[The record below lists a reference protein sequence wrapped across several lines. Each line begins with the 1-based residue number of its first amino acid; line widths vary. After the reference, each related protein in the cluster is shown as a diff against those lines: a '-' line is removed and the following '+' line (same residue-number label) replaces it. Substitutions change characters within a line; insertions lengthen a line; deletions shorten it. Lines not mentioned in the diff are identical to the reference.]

1 MNQRRRPPAKSDEAR
16 AGKGEASPGNCL
28 RGIDEA
34 SREPRAE
41 KVALAQWH
49 NPREVI
55 RVHSERTD
63 PPYAGLRVL
72 ELARVLAGP
81 WIGQILADLGAEVIK
96 VESPEGDETR
106 RWGPPF
112 LTNADGSAAD
122 AAYFHACN
130 RGKESL
136 VLDFR
141 AAQERERV
149 VELAREA
156 DVLIENFKVGG
167 LERFG
172 LDYTSLA
179 RINPALVY
187 CSISGFGQDGRYA
200 DRPGYD
206 FVAQAMSGLMDITG
220 EPGRPPQKVGVA
232 VADIVTGLYGLIGIQ
247 AALAERARSGRGQHV
262 DVALL
267 DSTIGI
273 LANQAMNSLIG
284 NLTPTRMGNAHPN
297 ITPYQEFRAADGFI
311 VIAVGNDAQF
321 RCLCEALGC
330 AALANDPRFAAND
343 ARVRNRSALEQALA
357 PHLAVLTRAQA
368 LARLQAARVPSG
380 PINTVADALSDP
392 NTRARGMV
400 IACAAEGYHGA
411 SIPGLAT
418 PIRFSRSRT
427 SPSRPAPRLDS
438 AGDRRGA
445 WRPRPPVDQ

>member
-1 MNQRRRPPAKSDEAR
+1 MQ
-16 AGKGEASPGNCL
+16 
-28 RGIDEA
+28 
-34 SREPRAE
+34 
-41 KVALAQWH
+41 
-49 NPREVI
+49 
-55 RVHSERTD
+55 SERTE

-81 WIGQILADLGAEVIK
+81 WIGQTLADLGAQVIK
-96 VESPEGDETR
+96 VEAPEGDETR

-122 AAYFHACN
+122 AAYFHSCN

-141 AAQERERV
+141 KAEDRERV
-149 VELAREA
+149 VRLASEA

-167 LERFG
+167 LAKFG
-172 LDYTSLA
+172 LDYATLA
-179 RINPALVY
+179 PLNPALVY

-206 FVAQAMSGLMDITG
+206 FVAQAMSGLMDVTG
-220 EPGRPPQKVGVA
+220 APESPPQKVGVA
-232 VADIVTGLYGLIGIQ
+232 VADIATGLYGLIGIQ
-247 AALAERARSGRGQHV
+247 AALAERARSGRGQRV

-273 LANQAMNSLIG
+273 LANQAMNHLAG

-297 ITPYQEFRAADGFI
+297 IAPYQEYRTADGFI
-311 VIAVGNDAQF
+311 VVAVGNDPQF

-330 AALANDPRFAAND
+330 APLAHDPRFATNG

-357 PHLAVLTRAQA
+357 PRLAAMKREDA
-368 LARLQAARVPSG
+368 LARLEAARVPAG
-380 PINTVADALSDP
+380 PINTVPEALGDP
-392 NTRARGMV
+392 NTRERGMV
-400 IACAAEGYHGA
+400 LACPAEGYRGP

-418 PIRFSRSRT
+418 PIRFSRSQT
-427 SPSRPAPRLDS
+427 NVSRAAPRLGS
-438 AGDRRGA
+438 AAGDRAA
-445 WRPRPPVDQ
+445 WLPPSR

>member
-1 MNQRRRPPAKSDEAR
+1 M
-16 AGKGEASPGNCL
+16 
-28 RGIDEA
+28 
-34 SREPRAE
+34 
-41 KVALAQWH
+41 
-49 NPREVI
+49 
-55 RVHSERTD
+55 HSERTD

-81 WIGQILADLGAEVIK
+81 WIGQTLADLGAEVIK

-112 LTNADGSAAD
+112 LANADGSAAD
-122 AAYFHACN
+122 AAYFHSCN

-141 AAQERERV
+141 QAADRGRAVQ
-149 VELAREA
+149 LAREA

-167 LERFG
+167 LEKYG
-172 LDYTSLA
+172 LDYASLA
-179 RINPALVY
+179 RLNPALVY

-267 DSTIGI
+267 DTTIGI
-273 LANQAMNSLIG
+273 LANQALNCLIG
-284 NLTPTRMGNAHPN
+284 NLAPTRMGNAHPN
-297 ITPYQEFRAADGFI
+297 ITPYQEFRTADGFI

-321 RCLCEALGC
+321 RSLC
-330 AALANDPRFAAND
+330 AALDCAPLADDPRFAGNG
-343 ARVRNRSALEQALA
+343 ARVRNRAALEQALA
-357 PHLAVLTRAQA
+357 PPLAALPRAQA
-368 LARLQAARVPSG
+368 LALLQAAGVPSG
-380 PINTVADALSDP
+380 PINTVAEALGDP
-392 NTRARGMV
+392 NTRERGMV
-400 IACAAEGYHGA
+400 LACAAEGYRSA
-411 SIPGLAT
+411 VIPGLAT
-418 PIRFSRSRT
+418 PIGFSRSNT
-427 SPSRPAPRLDS
+427 NVSRPAPRLNS
-438 AGDRRGA
+438 AGGNRGE
-445 WRPRPPVDQ
+445 WRSPGD